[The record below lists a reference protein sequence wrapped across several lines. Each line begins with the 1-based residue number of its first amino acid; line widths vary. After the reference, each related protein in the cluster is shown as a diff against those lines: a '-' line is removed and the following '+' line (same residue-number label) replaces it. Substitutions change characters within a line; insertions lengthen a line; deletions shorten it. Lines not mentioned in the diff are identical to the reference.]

1 MGFRVTLRHPGLP
14 DLRFDCAPDTPIA
27 EAALAAGWRLHVAC
41 ERGGCGAC
49 RATLR
54 SGRLAYAEPVSER
67 RRQGAQGACFEL
79 LCRAVARSDLELET
93 VRPWVRLAP
102 APLSARLAARPAA
115 ASTSITYMLA

>member
-1 MGFRVTLRHPGLP
+1 MTFRVTLRHPGLAAV
-14 DLRFDCAPDTPIA
+14 RFDCAPDTPIT

-49 RATLR
+49 RAIVR

-67 RRQGAQGACFEL
+67 RRQGAQGECFEL
-79 LCRAVARSDLELET
+79 LCRAVARSDLEMET
-93 VRPWVRLAP
+93 IRPWTPLAP

-115 ASTSITYMLA
+115 AEGSATG